1 MSAAGNMHLAKLK
14 LSMMRFPHSKATER
28 KTRGL
33 QERVFPT
40 RYLWLGA
47 FVMNLMV
54 LGGSLTC
61 AQTRIDWSQAS
72 DEGIEWLRQY
82 LMINTTNPPGNEVRG
97 TEFFAQILHAE
108 GIPYHLMES
117 SPGRGII
124 YAKLPGDGSQE
135 GLVLLNHIDVVPW
148 TLETWTVDPFAA
160 ITKNGF
166 IYGRGAGDMKDL
178 AMLELVTFVQMHR
191 NKVPLKRDLIFLA
204 TADEESG
211 GFMGAGWFAE
221 HHADLLKHAGFLL
234 NEGGGGLVHPDGQ
247 LNFKF
252 GVAEKIPDWVR
263 LTAFGSPGHGSV
275 PNPDSAVNHILA
287 ALQRIQAY
295 KPPMIL
301 TPLVERYFKALA
313 ASETGPMKERFE
325 NIRESIKDPLF
336 LKELYE
342 HHMMDYALLTNTAN
356 INVIHDST
364 NKVNVVASKAEAEI
378 DFRLVPGSDGD
389 EWIEQVRKIIAD
401 PSIKIFKMVNWE
413 GIDSPIDTPLT
424 RTFREVLTENYP
436 GVTFTPGVSTAFND
450 SHWFRKLGIKAY
462 GLTTMV
468 APSAEEM
475 GVGVHGND
483 ERVSITAWKKALPNY
498 YEIVRRFCAVSASSG
513 AEK

>member
-1 MSAAGNMHLAKLK
+1 MS
-14 LSMMRFPHSKATER
+14 
-28 KTRGL
+28 
-33 QERVFPT
+33 
-40 RYLWLGA
+40 
-47 FVMNLMV
+47 LMA
-54 LGGSLTC
+54 LCGSLAS
-61 AQTRIDWSQAS
+61 AQTGIDWSKAG
-72 DEGIEWLRQY
+72 DEGIEWLRQC

-108 GIPYHLMES
+108 GISYDLMES

-124 YAKLPGDGSQE
+124 YAKLPGDGSE
-135 GLVLLNHIDVVPW
+135 KGLVLLNHIDVVPW

-166 IYGRGAGDMKDL
+166 MYGRGAGDMKDL
-178 AMLELVTFVQMHR
+178 GMLEFVTFVQMHR
-191 NKVPLKRDLIFLA
+191 NNVHLKRDLIFLG

-211 GFMGAGWFAE
+211 GFVGAGWFGE
-221 HHADLLKHAGFLL
+221 HHADLLKNAGFLL
-234 NEGGGGLVHPDGQ
+234 NEGGGGLVRADGQ
-247 LNFKF
+247 VNFKF
-252 GVAEKIPDWVR
+252 GVAEKVPDWVR

-275 PNPDSAVNHILA
+275 PNPDSAVGHILA

-295 KPPMIL
+295 KAPVIL

-313 ASETGPMKERFE
+313 LSETGPMKERFE
-325 NIRESIKDPLF
+325 NIRESVKDPVF

-342 HHMMDYALLTNTAN
+342 HHMMDYALLTDTAN
-356 INVIHDST
+356 INVIHEST

-401 PSIKIFKMVNWE
+401 PSIKIFKMVNWKT
-413 GIDSPIDTPLT
+413 IDSPIDTPLT
-424 RTFREVLTENYP
+424 QTFREVLTENYP
-436 GVTFTPGVSTAFND
+436 GVTFIPNVSTAFTD
-450 SHWFRKLGIKAY
+450 SHWFRQLGIAAY

-483 ERVSITAWKKALPNY
+483 ERVSIAAWRKALPIY

-513 AEK
+513 TER